1 MLAAAVQAG
10 AVNALL
16 DVLGMVL
23 LCRVAK
29 TRTTFGHP
37 ERAEVTVVIDHIA
50 GVGAFAET
58 EVMATDPA
66 AATALLAEVEEQ
78 LGLTGC
84 PVVSLPYRDLVL
96 QRGKVQAGGEP
107 PHLREGLPGMPPGSP
122 SPSWDQERVS

>member
-1 MLAAAVQAG
+1 
-10 AVNALL
+10 
-16 DVLGMVL
+16 MVL

-66 AATALLAEVEEQ
+66 AATALLGSDAR
-78 LGLTGC
+78 TTARC
-84 PVVSLPYRDLVL
+84 HSRCS
-96 QRGKVQAGGEP
+96 RH
-107 PHLREGLPGMPPGSP
+107 PHQPRNGAS
-122 SPSWDQERVS
+122 RRR